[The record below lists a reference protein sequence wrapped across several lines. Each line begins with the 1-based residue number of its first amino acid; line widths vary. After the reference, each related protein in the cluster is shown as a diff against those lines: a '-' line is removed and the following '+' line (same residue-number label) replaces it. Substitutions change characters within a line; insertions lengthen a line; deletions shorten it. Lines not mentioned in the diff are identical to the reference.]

1 VQVPGDI
8 VARRLGTLGALF
20 AAAGALA
27 CESPAQA
34 DSANPES
41 VIVIG
46 NAPADAQNVSPTDIS
61 ASHADTTT
69 ALLNQFVPSA
79 FLSNTES
86 NPFQED
92 LYYRGFDA
100 SPVLGTPQGLAI
112 YQGATRINQH
122 FGDTVLWDL
131 VPSFAIRSIDVV
143 PGSDPVFGLNALGG
157 AIVLNMK
164 TGFDA
169 EEGEQADV
177 AGGSY
182 GRARLVVQM
191 AHSYGNEAF
200 YLGATAIDDSGWR
213 WWSGSQVYQAYG
225 DFAVRSTRGSA
236 GISLTLVTDDLN
248 ENAAVPVQDD
258 TRASFAA
265 PDTADDKDFLLQG
278 RGEYDFSSQFVLRGS
293 LYARAT
299 HIATQNGGASGF
311 APCAAQP
318 TILCDD
324 NGDPLE
330 TTAGAAVP
338 ASIGGAGDDPV
349 ETIATTAFGG
359 SAEVDLTGVLFGHDN
374 SFVVGD
380 SLDHAYTGFAS
391 NNILSNLTFQPGGVT
406 AVPIGIYLGSPEF
419 QVELSS
425 TNLDEGLYV
434 QDSFDLT
441 SGFSLEL
448 SGRYHFD
455 EVNLEDRLGTALT
468 GNHQYEGVNPA
479 AELVWHAA
487 DNVSGY
493 AEFEQSSRTPTAA
506 ELSCANPLQP
516 CVFPLSFLSDP
527 GLRQV
532 IAQTVE
538 TGAKGNVAFD
548 GLTLDWSADVYA
560 TRNQNDIIF
569 ESSGP
574 TIASGFFANVGNTQ
588 RIGAEIAADAKWQN
602 FDFRANYGYVDATF
616 QSAFTDPSEDN
627 PAADVNGNIYVRPGD
642 RIPAIPRSTAK
653 FNLGYEATPLL
664 RLAVNAT
671 LESSQF
677 FRGDE
682 ANLQPPLPG
691 YVVFGA
697 EADYQL
703 TKSMNLYFEGEN
715 VLDRRYSTFGLY
727 GDPTGNG
734 AFPQFTNPRFI
745 VPAQPFGVWVGLRVK
760 I

>member
-1 VQVPGDI
+1 MGTAVI
-8 VARRLGTLGALF
+8 KLETLGALI
-20 AAAGALA
+20 AAFGALA
-27 CESPAQA
+27 CASSALA
-34 DSANPES
+34 DGANPEA

-46 NAPADAQNVSPTDIS
+46 TAPEDAQTINPADIS
-61 ASHADTTT
+61 ASHADTAT
-69 ALLNQFVPSA
+69 ALLDEFVPSV
-79 FLSNTES
+79 FLSDTES

-131 VPSFAIRSIDVV
+131 VPSFAIRSINVV

-169 EEGEQADV
+169 EEGEQIDV

-182 GRARLVVQM
+182 GRARIIGET
-191 AHSYGNEAF
+191 AHSYGDEAF
-200 YLGATAIDDSGWR
+200 YLGAAAIDDSGWR
-213 WWSGSQVYQAYG
+213 RQSGSQVYQAYG
-225 DFAVRSTRGSA
+225 DYSVRSTRGSA
-236 GISLTLVTDDLN
+236 GVSLTLVTDDLN
-248 ENAAVPVQDD
+248 ENAAVPVQDF
-258 TRASFAA
+258 TKASFAA

-318 TILCDD
+318 SILCD
-324 NGDPLE
+324 GDGNPLE
-330 TTAGAAVP
+330 TTSGASVSSSVP
-338 ASIGGAGDDPV
+338 GGGAGDDPI
-349 ETIATTAFGG
+349 ETIATTASGG
-359 SAEVDLTGVLFGHDN
+359 SAEVDLTGALFGHDN
-374 SFVVGD
+374 SFVIGD
-380 SLDHAYTGFAS
+380 SFDWAYTGFGS
-391 NNILSNLTFQPGGVT
+391 NNVLSNLTFQPGGVT
-406 AVPIGIYLGSPEF
+406 AVPIGIYLGGPGY
-419 QVELSS
+419 QVELGS
-425 TNLDEGLYV
+425 TNVDEGLYV
-434 QDSFDLT
+434 QDSFAL
-441 SGFSLEL
+441 SPALSLEL
-448 SGRYHFD
+448 SGRYHYD
-455 EVNLEDRLGTALT
+455 EIDLADRLGAALT
-468 GNHQYEGVNPA
+468 GDHNYQGFNPA
-479 AELVWHAA
+479 AELAWHVA
-487 DNVSGY
+487 DDLGVY
-493 AEFEQSSRTPTAA
+493 VEFEQSSRTPTAA

-532 IAQTVE
+532 VAQTVE
-538 TGAKGNVAFD
+538 TGAKGTTAFD
-548 GLTLDWSADVYA
+548 SVTLDWSADVYV

-574 TIASGFFANVGNTQ
+574 TIASGYFANVGNTQ
-588 RIGAEIAADAKWQN
+588 RIGGDVAVDAKWRD

-616 QSAFTDPSEDN
+616 QSAFTDPSANN
-627 PAADVNGNIYVRPGD
+627 PAADLNGNIFVTRGD

-653 FNLGYEATPLL
+653 FNLGYQATPLVHL
-664 RLAVNAT
+664 GLKAT

-677 FRGDE
+677 LRGDE
-682 ANLQPPLPG
+682 ANLQSPLPG

-703 TKSMNLYFEGEN
+703 TKSLNLYFEGEN
-715 VLDRRYSTFGLY
+715 ILDRRYSTFGLY
-727 GDPTGNG
+727 GDPSGNG

-745 VPAQPFGVWVGLRVK
+745 VPAQPFGLWVGLRAK

>member
-1 VQVPGDI
+1 MG
-8 VARRLGTLGALF
+8 RRLAVGILIAAVGAS
-20 AAAGALA
+20 AGGLPALA
-27 CESPAQA
+27 DA
-34 DSANPES
+34 ANPET

-46 NAPADAQNVSPTDIS
+46 NAPADVQTVTPADIA
-61 ASHADTTT
+61 ASHADTAT
-69 ALLNQFVPSA
+69 ALLDAFVPSVT
-79 FLSNTES
+79 LSDTES

-131 VPSFAIRSIDVV
+131 VPSFAIRSIAVV

-157 AIVLNMK
+157 AVVLNMK

-169 EEGEQADV
+169 EEGEQVDV

-182 GRARLVVQM
+182 GRARIIFET
-191 AHSYGNEAF
+191 AHSDGNEAF
-200 YLGATAIDDSGWR
+200 YLGATAMDDSGWR

-225 DFAVRSTRGSA
+225 DYAVRATRGSA
-236 GISLTLVTDDLN
+236 GISVTLVTDELN
-248 ENAAVPVQDD
+248 ENAAVPVQDFAK
-258 TRASFAA
+258 ASFAA
-265 PDTADDKDFLLQG
+265 PDTADDKDFLVQG
-278 RGEYDFSSQFVLRGS
+278 RGEYDFSSQSILRGS

-311 APCAAQP
+311 AACPAPQSA
-318 TILCDD
+318 ILCDD
-324 NGDPLE
+324 DGDPLQ
-330 TTAGAAVP
+330 TTAGASVP

-359 SAEVDLTGVLFGHDN
+359 SVEADLTGTLFGRDN

-380 SLDHAYTGFAS
+380 SFDWARTGFAS
-391 NNILSNLTFQPGGVT
+391 DNILSNLTFQPGGVT
-406 AVPIGIYLGSPEF
+406 AVPIGIYLGGPEF
-419 QVELSS
+419 QVALDSV
-425 TNLDEGLYV
+425 NLDEGLYA
-434 QDSFDLT
+434 QDSFALT
-441 SGFSLEL
+441 PALSLEI
-448 SGRYHFD
+448 SGRAHFD
-455 EVNLEDRLGTALT
+455 EVDLQDRLGTALT
-468 GNHQYEGVNPA
+468 GNHHYEGVNPA
-479 AELVWHAA
+479 VELAWHAS
-487 DNVSGY
+487 DEVSVY

-506 ELSCANPLQP
+506 ELSCSNPLQP

-527 GLRQV
+527 SLRQV
-532 IAQTVE
+532 VAQTVE

-548 GLTLDWSADVYA
+548 SVTLDWSADLYA

-574 TIASGFFANVGNTQ
+574 TVASGFFANVGNTQ
-588 RIGAEIAADAKWQN
+588 RIGSDISVDAKWQD
-602 FDFRANYGYVDATF
+602 FDVRANYGYVDATF
-616 QSAFTDPSEDN
+616 RSAFTDPSADN
-627 PAADVNGNIYVRPGD
+627 PAADVNGNIDVKPGD
-642 RIPAIPRSTAK
+642 RIPAIPRSPAK
-653 FNLGYEATPLL
+653 FNVGYAATP
-664 RLAVNAT
+664 RLHLGLNAT
-671 LESSQF
+671 LESSRF
-677 FRGDE
+677 LRGDE

-691 YVVFGA
+691 TVVFGA

-703 TKSMNLYFEGEN
+703 TQSLDLYFEGEN
-715 VLDRRYSTFGLY
+715 ILDRKYSTFGLY

-745 VPAQPFGVWVGLRVK
+745 VPAQPFGVWVGVRAR